1 MPALVD
7 TNPRPNLVPWTEHP
21 PTSESL
27 DWAPLAMID
36 LAKFDRLGGKEELA
50 NDLRD
55 AVKQWGFWT
64 VINTGIP
71 HEQLSRQLSIGNTFF
86 KQSLVEKKKVA
97 CNFAE
102 GNYFGYREPIRFIG
116 NSDVKENMEMVWYNN
131 NFYSGRWNERF
142 HHQLNLPKYT
152 PEYESLTRHDLIRAY
167 EDEIKPFHRLVW
179 DNVIRKLFVLF
190 AIILELPE
198 DYFVE
203 RHEYDVPSEDHL
215 RYMIYHPRA
224 AEEDAKIGGQW
235 SSGHTG
241 SLTLL
246 FSQSVAA
253 LQIRTPSNEWKWVKH
268 VPGGITCNAADTLSF
283 LTKGYIKS
291 TVHRVVRPPG
301 DQEDLERLGLF
312 YFVRPGNDVPMVPAP
327 SPVLIREGY
336 LAEEEVEQAQEQSA
350 DAVKGFEYVRA
361 RVKNV
366 HTRKNT
372 RHPQDNRDEKEVFQV
387 KNLKIQDFYA

>member
-1 MPALVD
+1 MPALVNS
-7 TNPRPNLVPWTEHP
+7 NPRPSLVHWTEHP
-21 PTSESL
+21 ATSESL
-27 DWAPLAMID
+27 DWAPLAIID
-36 LAKFDRLGGKEELA
+36 LAKFDQPGGKQKLA
-50 NDLRD
+50 NELKD
-55 AVKQWGFWT
+55 AVKLWGFWT
-64 VINTGIP
+64 VINSGIP
-71 HEQLSRQLSIGNTFF
+71 HEQLSRQLDIGNTFF
-86 KQSLVEKKKVA
+86 KQPLAEKRKVA
-97 CNFAE
+97 CNFSE

-116 NSDVKENMEMVWYNN
+116 NSDVKENMEM
-131 NFYSGRWNERF
+131 
-142 HHQLNLPKYT
+142 LNLPKYSSGLEDL
-152 PEYESLTRHDLIRAY
+152 PRHDFIKAY
-167 EDEIKPFHRLVW
+167 QEEIKPFHRLVW
-179 DNVIRKLFVLF
+179 DNVIRKLFILF

-203 RHEYDVPSEDHL
+203 RHHYDLPSEDHL

-241 SLTLL
+241 ENFCSLTLL

-291 TVHRVVRPPG
+291 TIHRVVRPPA
-301 DQEDLERLGLF
+301 DQANLERLGLF

-336 LAEEEVEQAQEQSA
+336 LSEEEAKQAQEQSA

-366 HTRKNT
+366 HTRKST

-387 KNLKIQDFYA
+387 KNLQIQDFYA